1 MRLGSVLLV
10 VLLGLVPVPKALSA
24 DAQSA
29 QSAQSG
35 ESPSARKIVN
45 KVVPIY
51 PSTARSMNL
60 AGKVKLAA
68 LVLANG
74 TVKSI
79 QVKGG
84 NPLLAQAAQNAVR
97 EWKWAKAEHEST
109 EVLEFRFNP

>member
-1 MRLGSVLLV
+1 MRLGSALLA
-10 VLLGLVPVPKALSA
+10 VLLGLTLISAAFSA

-29 QSAQSG
+29 QAAD
-35 ESPSARKIVN
+35 SPSARKVIN
-45 KVVPIY
+45 RVVPGY
-51 PSTARSMNL
+51 PSMARTMNL
-60 AGKVKLAA
+60 SGTVRLEA

-97 EWKWAKAEHEST
+97 EWKWAKAEREST
-109 EVLEFRFNP
+109 EMLEFQFKP

>member
-1 MRLGSVLLV
+1 MRLGSVFLV
-10 VLLGLVPVPKALSA
+10 VLLGLTTIPKAFSA

-29 QSAQSG
+29 QGGEGQSR
-35 ESPSARKIVN
+35 RKIVN
-45 KVVPIY
+45 KVIPIY
-51 PSTARSMNL
+51 PSTARSIGL
-60 AGKVKLAA
+60 TGTVKLEV

-97 EWKWAKAEHEST
+97 ECKWARAEREST
-109 EVLEFRFNP
+109 EMLEFRFTP